1 MTRIGISRRLGRSS
15 DRPKSPLS
23 PLSVSLMSSNSH
35 SDLRR
40 ELGFWDAL
48 TIGAGTMIGAGIF
61 LLAGVALEMSG
72 PAAIF
77 AYLLSGIVCMITA
90 SSAAELATGMPTS
103 GGDYYFVSR
112 SLGPAFGAIS
122 GVGIWLS
129 LTFAIAFY
137 LFGMGEYLSQFL
149 PVSAFWGAFIGGI
162 LLTVLNVVG
171 AKESGRTQVIIV
183 LTLFAILGGFS
194 LLGVFEIDTENFSP
208 FFPFGTEPIFGTTAL
223 VFVSFLGFVK
233 IAAGA
238 EEIKDPSKC

>member
-1 MTRIGISRRLGRSS
+1 MDEPSELQR
-15 DRPKSPLS
+15 D
-23 PLSVSLMSSNSH
+23 
-35 SDLRR
+35 
-40 ELGFWDAL
+40 LGFWSAL

-61 LLAGVALEMSG
+61 LLAGRAIELAG
-72 PAAIF
+72 PAALVS
-77 AYLLSGIVCMITA
+77 YLVAGVVCMLTA
-90 SSAAELATGMPTS
+90 AAAAELATGMPTS

-112 SLGPAFGAIS
+112 SLGAAFGAIS

-183 LTLFAILGGFS
+183 LT
-194 LLGVFEIDTENFSP
+194 
-208 FFPFGTEPIFGTTAL
+208 
-223 VFVSFLGFVK
+223 
-233 IAAGA
+233 
-238 EEIKDPSKC
+238 

>member
-1 MTRIGISRRLGRSS
+1 
-15 DRPKSPLS
+15 
-23 PLSVSLMSSNSH
+23 MSE
-35 SDLRR
+35 LRR

-77 AYLLSGIVCMITA
+77 AYILSGIVCMIAA
-90 SSAAELATGMPTS
+90 SSATELATGIPTS
-103 GGDYYFVSR
+103 GGDYFFVSR

-149 PVSAFWGAFIGGI
+149 PVTAFWGAFIGGV
-162 LLTVLNVVG
+162 LLT
-171 AKESGRTQVIIV
+171 I
-183 LTLFAILGGFS
+183 
-194 LLGVFEIDTENFSP
+194 
-208 FFPFGTEPIFGTTAL
+208 
-223 VFVSFLGFVK
+223 
-233 IAAGA
+233 
-238 EEIKDPSKC
+238 